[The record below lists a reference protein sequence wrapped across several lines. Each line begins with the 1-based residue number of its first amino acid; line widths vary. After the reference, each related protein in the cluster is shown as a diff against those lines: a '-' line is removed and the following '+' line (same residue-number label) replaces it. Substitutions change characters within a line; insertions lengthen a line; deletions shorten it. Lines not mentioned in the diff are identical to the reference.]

1 MFKEK
6 KWQFFKIFF
15 MKKIIY
21 FFLFTFFLS
30 IVTFANEKKIQVIDG
45 DTIHI
50 GKLKY
55 RFFGID
61 APEKTQICEK
71 DNVKIQCGIIAKN
84 VLKNKIADKTPE
96 CVVKDKDRYQRLVAE
111 CFIGIESLSKFMV
124 REGYAVAYTQY
135 SKDFIEDEK
144 YAKENKLGIWSMNFQ
159 IPSEYRKIN
168 KRNY

>member
-1 MFKEK
+1 
-6 KWQFFKIFF
+6 

-21 FFLFTFFLS
+21 FFIFSFFLS
-30 IVTFANEKKIQVIDG
+30 TILIASEKEIQVIDG

-61 APEKTQICEK
+61 APEIKQICEK
-71 DNVKIQCGIIAKN
+71 DNTKIQCGVIAKS
-84 VLKNKIADKTPE
+84 VLKNKIADKIPE
-96 CVVKDKDRYQRLVAE
+96 CIVKDKDRYQRLVAE
-111 CFIGIESLSKFMV
+111 CFIGKESLSRFMV
-124 REGYAVAYTQY
+124 REGYAVAYSQY

-159 IPSEYRKIN
+159 MPSEYRKSLRN
-168 KRNY
+168 K

>member
-1 MFKEK
+1 
-6 KWQFFKIFF
+6 

-21 FFLFTFFLS
+21 FFIFSFFLS
-30 IVTFANEKKIQVIDG
+30 SILIASEKKIQVIDG

-61 APEKTQICEK
+61 APEIKQICEK
-71 DNVKIQCGIIAKN
+71 DNTKIQCGVIAKS
-84 VLKNKIADKTPE
+84 VLKNKIADKIPE
-96 CVVKDKDRYQRLVAE
+96 CIVKDKDRYQRLVAE
-111 CFIGIESLSKFMV
+111 CFIGKESLSRFMV
-124 REGYAVAYTQY
+124 REGYAVAYSQY

-159 IPSEYRKIN
+159 IPSEYRKSLRN
-168 KRNY
+168 K

>member
-1 MFKEK
+1 
-6 KWQFFKIFF
+6 

-21 FFLFTFFLS
+21 FLIFAFFLS
-30 IVTFANEKKIQVIDG
+30 TILIASEKKIQVIDG

-61 APEKTQICEK
+61 APEIKQICEK
-71 DNVKIQCGIIAKN
+71 DNTKIQCGVIAKS
-84 VLKNKIADKTPE
+84 VLKNKIADKIPE
-96 CVVKDKDRYQRLVAE
+96 CIVKDKDRYQRLVAE
-111 CFIGIESLSKFMV
+111 CFIGEESLSRFMV
-124 REGYAVAYTQY
+124 REGYAVAYSQY

-159 IPSEYRKIN
+159 MPSEYRKSLRN
-168 KRNY
+168 K

>member
-1 MFKEK
+1 
-6 KWQFFKIFF
+6 

-21 FFLFTFFLS
+21 SLIFSFFLS
-30 IVTFANEKKIQVIDG
+30 TILIASEKKIQVIDG

-61 APEKTQICEK
+61 APEIKQICEK
-71 DNVKIQCGIIAKN
+71 DNTKIQCGVIAKS
-84 VLKNKIADKTPE
+84 VLQNKIADKIPE

-111 CFIGIESLSKFMV
+111 CFIGKESLSRFMV
-124 REGYAVAYTQY
+124 REGYAVAYSQY
-135 SKDFIEDEK
+135 SKDFIDDEK

-159 IPSEYRKIN
+159 IPSEYRKSLRN
-168 KRNY
+168 K

>member
-1 MFKEK
+1 
-6 KWQFFKIFF
+6 

-21 FFLFTFFLS
+21 FIIFTFFLS
-30 IVTFANEKKIQVIDG
+30 IISLADEKNIQVIDG

-61 APEKTQICEK
+61 APETKQICEK
-71 DNVKIQCGIIAKN
+71 DNIKIKCGVIAKN
-84 VLKNKIADKTPE
+84 VLKNKIGDKIPE
-96 CVVKDKDRYQRLVAE
+96 CIVKDKDRYQRLVAE
-111 CFIGIESLSKFMV
+111 CFIGKESLSKFMV

-144 YAKENKLGIWSMNFQ
+144 YAKENKLGIWSMTFQ
-159 IPSEYRKIN
+159 IPSEYRKSLRN
-168 KRNY
+168 K

>member
-1 MFKEK
+1 
-6 KWQFFKIFF
+6 

-21 FFLFTFFLS
+21 FFIFSFFLS
-30 IVTFANEKKIQVIDG
+30 TILIASEKKIQVIDG

-61 APEKTQICEK
+61 APEIKQICEK
-71 DNVKIQCGIIAKN
+71 DNIKIQCGVIAKS
-84 VLKNKIADKTPE
+84 VLQNKIADKIPE

-111 CFIGIESLSKFMV
+111 CFIGKESLSRFMV

-159 IPSEYRKIN
+159 MPSEYRKSLRN
-168 KRNY
+168 K

>member
-1 MFKEK
+1 
-6 KWQFFKIFF
+6 

-21 FFLFTFFLS
+21 FFIFSFFLS
-30 IVTFANEKKIQVIDG
+30 TILIASEKKIQVIDG

-61 APEKTQICEK
+61 APEIKQICEK
-71 DNVKIQCGIIAKN
+71 DNTKIQCGVIAKS
-84 VLKNKIADKTPE
+84 VLKNKIADKIPE
-96 CVVKDKDRYQRLVAE
+96 CIVKDKDRYQRLVAE
-111 CFIGIESLSKFMV
+111 CFIGKESLSRFMV
-124 REGYAVAYTQY
+124 RQGYAVAYSQY

-159 IPSEYRKIN
+159 IPSEYRKSLRN
-168 KRNY
+168 K

>member
-1 MFKEK
+1 
-6 KWQFFKIFF
+6 

-21 FFLFTFFLS
+21 FLIFTFFLS
-30 IVTFANEKKIQVIDG
+30 IISLADEKNIQVIDG

-61 APEKTQICEK
+61 APETKQICEK
-71 DNVKIQCGIIAKN
+71 DNIKIKCGVVAKN
-84 VLKNKIADKTPE
+84 VLKNKIGDKIPE
-96 CVVKDKDRYQRLVAE
+96 CIVKDKDRYQRLVAE
-111 CFIGIESLSKFMV
+111 CFIGKESLSKFMV

-144 YAKENKLGIWSMNFQ
+144 YAKENKLGIWLMTFQ
-159 IPSEYRKIN
+159 IPSEYRKSLRN
-168 KRNY
+168 K

>member
-1 MFKEK
+1 
-6 KWQFFKIFF
+6 

-21 FFLFTFFLS
+21 FLIFSFFLS
-30 IVTFANEKKIQVIDG
+30 TILIASEKKIQVIDG

-61 APEKTQICEK
+61 APEIKQICEK
-71 DNVKIQCGIIAKN
+71 DNIKIQCGVIAKS
-84 VLKNKIADKTPE
+84 VLQNKIADKIPE

-111 CFIGIESLSKFMV
+111 CFIGKESLSRFMV
-124 REGYAVAYTQY
+124 REGYAVAYSQY
-135 SKDFIEDEK
+135 SKNFIEDEK

-159 IPSEYRKIN
+159 IPSEYRKSLRN
-168 KRNY
+168 K

>member
-1 MFKEK
+1 
-6 KWQFFKIFF
+6 

-21 FFLFTFFLS
+21 FFIFSFFLS
-30 IVTFANEKKIQVIDG
+30 SILIASEKEIQVIDG

-61 APEKTQICEK
+61 APEIKQICEK
-71 DNVKIQCGIIAKN
+71 DNIKIQCGVIAKS
-84 VLKNKIADKTPE
+84 VLQNKIADKIPE

-111 CFIGIESLSKFMV
+111 CFIGKESLSRFMV
-124 REGYAVAYTQY
+124 REGYAVAYSQY

-159 IPSEYRKIN
+159 IPSEYRKSLRN
-168 KRNY
+168 K

>member
-1 MFKEK
+1 
-6 KWQFFKIFF
+6 

-21 FFLFTFFLS
+21 FFIFSFFLS
-30 IVTFANEKKIQVIDG
+30 TILIASEKKIQVIDG

-61 APEKTQICEK
+61 APEIKQICEK
-71 DNVKIQCGIIAKN
+71 DNTKIQCGVIAKS
-84 VLKNKIADKTPE
+84 VLKNKIADKIPE

-111 CFIGIESLSKFMV
+111 CFIGKESLSRFMV
-124 REGYAVAYTQY
+124 REGYAVAYSQY
-135 SKDFIEDEK
+135 SKDFIQDEK

-159 IPSEYRKIN
+159 MPSEYRKSLRN
-168 KRNY
+168 K

>member
-1 MFKEK
+1 
-6 KWQFFKIFF
+6 

-21 FFLFTFFLS
+21 FLIFSFFLS
-30 IVTFANEKKIQVIDG
+30 TILIASEKKIQVIDG

-61 APEKTQICEK
+61 APEIKQICEK
-71 DNVKIQCGIIAKN
+71 NNIKIQCGVIAKS
-84 VLKNKIADKTPE
+84 VLQNKIADKIPE

-111 CFIGIESLSKFMV
+111 CFIGKESLSRFMV
-124 REGYAVAYTQY
+124 REGYAVAYSQY

-159 IPSEYRKIN
+159 IPSEYRKSLRN
-168 KRNY
+168 K

>member
-1 MFKEK
+1 
-6 KWQFFKIFF
+6 

-21 FFLFTFFLS
+21 FFIFSFFLS
-30 IVTFANEKKIQVIDG
+30 TILIASEKKIQVIDG

-61 APEKTQICEK
+61 APEIKQICEK
-71 DNVKIQCGIIAKN
+71 DNTKIQCGVIAKS
-84 VLKNKIADKTPE
+84 VLKNKIADKIPE

-111 CFIGIESLSKFMV
+111 CFIGKESLSRFMV

-159 IPSEYRKIN
+159 MPSEYRKSLRN
-168 KRNY
+168 K

>member
-1 MFKEK
+1 
-6 KWQFFKIFF
+6 

-21 FFLFTFFLS
+21 FLIFALFFSNNSFTD
-30 IVTFANEKKIQVIDG
+30 EKKIQVIDG

-61 APEKTQICEK
+61 APETKQICEK
-71 DNVKIQCGIIAKN
+71 DNIKIQCGIIAKN
-84 VLKNKIADKTPE
+84 VLKNKIGDKIPE
-96 CVVKDKDRYQRLVAE
+96 CIVKDKDRYQRLVAE
-111 CFIGIESLSKFMV
+111 CFIGKESLSRFMV

-135 SKDFIEDEK
+135 SKDFMEDEK

-159 IPSEYRKIN
+159 IPSEYRKSLRN
-168 KRNY
+168 K

>member
-1 MFKEK
+1 
-6 KWQFFKIFF
+6 

-21 FFLFTFFLS
+21 FFLFNYFLS
-30 IVTFANEKKIQVIDG
+30 AILFANEIKVQVIDG

-61 APEKTQICEK
+61 APETKQICKK
-71 DNVKIQCGIIAKN
+71 DNIKIQCGVIAKN
-84 VLKNKIADKTPE
+84 VLKNKIGDKTPE
-96 CVVKDKDRYQRLVAE
+96 CIVKDKDRYQRLVAE
-111 CFIGIESLSKFMV
+111 CFIGKESLSRFMV

-159 IPSEYRKIN
+159 IPSEYRKSLRN
-168 KRNY
+168 K

>member
-1 MFKEK
+1 
-6 KWQFFKIFF
+6 

-21 FFLFTFFLS
+21 FFIFSFFLS
-30 IVTFANEKKIQVIDG
+30 SILIASEKEIQVIDG

-61 APEKTQICEK
+61 APEIKQICEK
-71 DNVKIQCGIIAKN
+71 DNTKIQCGVIAKSA
-84 VLKNKIADKTPE
+84 LKNKIADKIPE

-111 CFIGIESLSKFMV
+111 CFIGKESLSRFMV
-124 REGYAVAYTQY
+124 REGYAVAYSQY

-159 IPSEYRKIN
+159 MPSEYRKSLRN
-168 KRNY
+168 K

>member
-1 MFKEK
+1 
-6 KWQFFKIFF
+6 

-21 FFLFTFFLS
+21 FFIFSFFLS
-30 IVTFANEKKIQVIDG
+30 SILIASEKEIQVIDG

-61 APEKTQICEK
+61 APEIKQICEK
-71 DNVKIQCGIIAKN
+71 DNTKIQCGVIAKS
-84 VLKNKIADKTPE
+84 VLKNKIADKIPK
-96 CVVKDKDRYQRLVAE
+96 CIVKDKDRYQRLVAE
-111 CFIGIESLSKFMV
+111 CFVGKESLSRFMV

-159 IPSEYRKIN
+159 TPSEYRKSLRN
-168 KRNY
+168 K

>member
-1 MFKEK
+1 
-6 KWQFFKIFF
+6 

-21 FFLFTFFLS
+21 FFIFSFFLS
-30 IVTFANEKKIQVIDG
+30 TILIADEKKIQVIDG

-61 APEKTQICEK
+61 APEIKQICEK
-71 DNVKIQCGIIAKN
+71 DNIKIQCGVIAKS
-84 VLKNKIADKTPE
+84 VLKNKIADKIPE
-96 CVVKDKDRYQRLVAE
+96 CIVKDKDRYQRLIAE
-111 CFIGIESLSKFMV
+111 CFIGKESLSRFMV

-144 YAKENKLGIWSMNFQ
+144 YAKENKLGIWSINFQ

>member
-1 MFKEK
+1 
-6 KWQFFKIFF
+6 

-21 FFLFTFFLS
+21 FLIFTFFLS
-30 IVTFANEKKIQVIDG
+30 IISLADEKNIQVIDG

-61 APEKTQICEK
+61 APETKQICEK
-71 DNVKIQCGIIAKN
+71 DNIKIKCGVIAKN
-84 VLKNKIADKTPE
+84 ILKNKIGDKIPE
-96 CVVKDKDRYQRLVAE
+96 CIVKDKDRYQRLVAE
-111 CFIGIESLSKFMV
+111 CFIGKESLSKFMV

-144 YAKENKLGIWSMNFQ
+144 YAKENKLGIWSMTFQ
-159 IPSEYRKIN
+159 IPSEYRKSLRN
-168 KRNY
+168 K

>member
-1 MFKEK
+1 
-6 KWQFFKIFF
+6 

-21 FFLFTFFLS
+21 FFIFSFFLS
-30 IVTFANEKKIQVIDG
+30 SILIASEKEIQVIDG

-61 APEKTQICEK
+61 APEIKQICEK
-71 DNVKIQCGIIAKN
+71 DNTKIQCGVIAKS
-84 VLKNKIADKTPE
+84 VLKNKIADKIPE
-96 CVVKDKDRYQRLVAE
+96 CIVKDKDRYQRLVAE
-111 CFIGIESLSKFMV
+111 CFIGKESLSRFMV
-124 REGYAVAYTQY
+124 REGYAVAYSQY

-159 IPSEYRKIN
+159 IPSEYRKALRN
-168 KRNY
+168 K

>member
-1 MFKEK
+1 
-6 KWQFFKIFF
+6 

-21 FFLFTFFLS
+21 FFILSFFFS
-30 IVTFANEKKIQVIDG
+30 TISFADEKNIQVIDG

-50 GKLKY
+50 GKHKY

-61 APEKTQICEK
+61 APETKQICEK
-71 DNVKIQCGIIAKN
+71 DNIKIQCGVIAKN

-96 CVVKDKDRYQRLVAE
+96 CFVKDKDRYQRLVAE
-111 CFIGIESLSKFMV
+111 CFIGKESLSRFMV

-135 SKDFIEDEK
+135 SKDFVEDEK

>member
-1 MFKEK
+1 
-6 KWQFFKIFF
+6 

-21 FFLFTFFLS
+21 FLIFSFFLS
-30 IVTFANEKKIQVIDG
+30 TILIASEKKIQVIDG

-61 APEKTQICEK
+61 APEIKQICEK
-71 DNVKIQCGIIAKN
+71 DNIKIQCGVIAKSI
-84 VLKNKIADKTPE
+84 LQNKIADKIPE

-111 CFIGIESLSKFMV
+111 CFIGKESLSRFMV
-124 REGYAVAYTQY
+124 REGYAVAYSQY

-159 IPSEYRKIN
+159 VPSEYRKSLRN
-168 KRNY
+168 K

>member
-1 MFKEK
+1 
-6 KWQFFKIFF
+6 

-21 FFLFTFFLS
+21 FFIFSFFLS
-30 IVTFANEKKIQVIDG
+30 TILIASEKKIQVIDG

-61 APEKTQICEK
+61 APEIKQICEK
-71 DNVKIQCGIIAKN
+71 DNIKIQCGVIAKS
-84 VLKNKIADKTPE
+84 VLQNKIADKIPE

-111 CFIGIESLSKFMV
+111 CFIGKESLSRFMV
-124 REGYAVAYTQY
+124 REGYAVAYSQY
-135 SKDFIEDEK
+135 SKNFIEDEK

-159 IPSEYRKIN
+159 IPSEYRKSLRN
-168 KRNY
+168 K